1 LDTLPLA
8 STLLRHFAG
17 GNVTRRTIAW
27 SCLIALLALTGATHG
42 DARDVVEIRLHGR
55 YFIEPATVRIL
66 VAVEPDT
73 ENRALRIEADG
84 DQMYRSSELRLDGAN
99 DKRLHSVEF
108 RNLPAGAYTLRA
120 EVRSSHDVRGSATQD
135 LFVTG
140 SGAQ

>member
-1 LDTLPLA
+1 
-8 STLLRHFAG
+8 
-17 GNVTRRTIAW
+17 VTRRTIAW
-27 SCLIALLALTGATHG
+27 TCLPALLAISGAIRG

-66 VAVEPDT
+66 VAVEPDA
-73 ENRALRIEADG
+73 ENRVLLIEADG
-84 DQMYRSSELRLDGAN
+84 DQIYRSSELTLSGAN

-140 SGAQ
+140 SGVQ

>member
-1 LDTLPLA
+1 
-8 STLLRHFAG
+8 
-17 GNVTRRTIAW
+17 VTRRTIVW
-27 SCLIALLALTGATHG
+27 TCLTALLAISGAIRG

-66 VAVEPDT
+66 VAVEPDA
-73 ENRALRIEADG
+73 ENRVLLIEADG
-84 DQMYRSSELRLDGAN
+84 DQIYRSSELTLSGAN

-140 SGAQ
+140 SGVQ

>member
-1 LDTLPLA
+1 
-8 STLLRHFAG
+8 
-17 GNVTRRTIAW
+17 VKRRTIAW
-27 SCLIALLALTGATHG
+27 TCLTALLALTGITHG

-66 VAVEPDT
+66 VAVEPDA

-84 DQMYRSSELRLDGAN
+84 EQMYRSSELTLIGAN
-99 DKRLHSVEF
+99 DKRLHSIEF
-108 RNLPAGAYTLRA
+108 RNLPAGAYRLRA
-120 EVRSSHDVRGSATQD
+120 EVRSAHEIRGSATQD